1 MTWREQSPE
10 WRLAAL
16 LAIGLVAWAALMGA
30 SAHATFHAR
39 PDDPLGPVLGL
50 ELARDA
56 RDVHGIL
63 TWGDACANVSALK
76 LHLVLD
82 LGFMALY
89 GPLLVALGLLAGAPG
104 RWPRRLLVGLAAATV
119 VADAAENLGL
129 WEIATTITWE
139 AASRTVH
146 VRSYAKWALF
156 YATVAAVTLLWRR
169 SGALAPKAR
178 RVAVAAGAAVVLL
191 GAIGFA
197 WPRAIGWSFA
207 PMAVFLVVA
216 ILGSRRSETD
226 PRRD

>member
-1 MTWREQSPE
+1 VKWRDQPPE
-10 WRLAAL
+10 WRLAAI
-16 LAIGLVAWAALMGA
+16 LAIGLVSWALVMGV

-39 PDDPLGPVLGL
+39 PHDPLGPVLGL
-50 ELARDA
+50 ELARDVKE
-56 RDVHGIL
+56 VHAIL

-89 GPLLVALGLLAGAPG
+89 GPLLVALGLLAGAAG
-104 RWPRRLLVGLAAATV
+104 RWWRRVLVGLAAATV

-139 AASRTVH
+139 TASRTVH
-146 VRSYAKWALF
+146 ARSCVKWALF
-156 YATVAAVTLLWRR
+156 YATVACVTLLWHRR
-169 SGALAPKAR
+169 AALAPKVR
-178 RVAVAAGAAVVLL
+178 TLAVIAGAAVVLL

-207 PMAVFLVVA
+207 PMAVFLPVA
-216 ILGSRRSETD
+216 ILGSRRSPE
-226 PRRD
+226 PPASG